1 MDFNLPLTRATS
13 FSTADG
19 IVIYSSTNL
28 GWYFLP
34 SSLLIDYLNDN
45 LTFPGGVVTQYS
57 SPSATA
63 FSVSIT
69 SDDSDRHLILTPLAG
84 YADGTIVL
92 PLAATCRDGQ
102 TLLVNCTQAVTN
114 LAITL
119 NGAAGAVGAPTTL
132 AANAFFTLKYDSP
145 STNWYRVG

>member
-1 MDFNLPLTRATS
+1 MSEGPLSRATS
-13 FSTADG
+13 LSTADG
-19 IVIYSSTNL
+19 IVLYKSSDI
-28 GWYFLP
+28 GFYFLP
-34 SSLLIDYLNDN
+34 TDALVAYLNAN

-57 SPSATA
+57 SPSATG

-84 YADGTIVL
+84 YANGTIVL
-92 PLAATCRDGQ
+92 PLASTCRDGQ
-102 TLLVNCTQAVTN
+102 TLLVNCTQAVTT
-114 LAITL
+114 LTITL

>member
-1 MDFNLPLTRATS
+1 MTGPLSRATS
-13 FSTADG
+13 LSTADG
-19 IVIYSSTNL
+19 FVIYSATDIGFYYIPTSTVL
-28 GWYFLP
+28 T
-34 SSLLIDYLNDN
+34 YLNDN
-45 LTFPGGVVTQYS
+45 LTFPGGVITQYS

-102 TLLVNCTQAVTN
+102 TLLVNCTQAVTT
-114 LAITL
+114 LALTL